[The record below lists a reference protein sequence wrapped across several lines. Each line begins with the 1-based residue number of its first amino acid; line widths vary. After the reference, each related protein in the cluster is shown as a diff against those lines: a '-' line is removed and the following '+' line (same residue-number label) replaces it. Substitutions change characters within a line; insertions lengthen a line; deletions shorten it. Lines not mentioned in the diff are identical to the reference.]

1 MSNRKFLNHTIGF
14 TYKGYIYQWDFAH
27 GCFIPKQIAIDNG
40 MPKKLLVIPNGA
52 YNINFVTYD
61 SYEEKIIHEIL

>member
-1 MSNRKFLNHTIGF
+1 MSKRTFLNHTIGF
-14 TYKGYIYQWDFAH
+14 TYEGYIYQWDFEH

-40 MPKKLLVIPNGA
+40 MPKKLLCIPNGA

-61 SYEEKIIHEIL
+61 SYEERIINEIL